1 MAFTSA
7 VLEESK
13 KLGSGEVLRT
23 RPFNVEA
30 FSTFEDGL
38 VMGRFAKHDTDSVD
52 NLDNKYSYK
61 SPFVS
66 LPFISILSNEVT
78 TICKTIG
85 VGIKNI
91 ASSIYFA

>member
-30 FSTFEDGL
+30 FSTFEMPTADEG
-38 VMGRFAKHDTDSVD
+38 GDA
-52 NLDNKYSYK
+52 
-61 SPFVS
+61 
-66 LPFISILSNEVT
+66 
-78 TICKTIG
+78 
-85 VGIKNI
+85 
-91 ASSIYFA
+91 